1 MPPLNLEIK
10 FGEDLIIGHLRPN
23 DALLS
28 LRRVFDR
35 DFIVKPCTHFLNKE
49 IIYVREGNTNDKVF
63 EHVTMKQEYG
73 KRHLIDNKRAIRIHW
88 IKTILEKAGTSKSK
102 KYQVFSH
109 VHPKHGLKT
118 YVYHKNL
125 KHLIILEPSFCG
137 QKYYFVTAYHVSGT
151 GLDDIR
157 EKFENKLSE
166 VK

>member
-1 MPPLNLEIK
+1 MPPLNLEVK
-10 FGEDLIIGHLRPN
+10 FGDDLDIGHLRHS
-23 DALLS
+23 DALIS

-35 DFIVKPCTHFLNKE
+35 DFITNPCTHFLGKE
-49 IIYVREGNTNDKVF
+49 IIYVREGNTNDQVF
-63 EHVTMKQEYG
+63 DHVTMKQEYG

-125 KHLIILEPSFCG
+125 KHLIILEPSECG
-137 QKYYFVTAYHVSGT
+137 QKYIFITAFHVSGS
-151 GLDDIR
+151 GLDEIR
-157 EKFENKLSE
+157 DKYDNKLPDIM
-166 VK
+166 